1 MTGIWPPIT
10 LERETREE
18 LHYQKILKKVS
29 GKKKKKEDTEESD
42 TLTTPKRQAT
52 TTVYCR
58 AGGGATAFG
67 KRKYATRVDK
77 NIDAR
82 RAPAQVTAV
91 RPPIFQATSHTIV
104 E

>member
-1 MTGIWPPIT
+1 VTGIWPLIT

-29 GKKKKKEDTEESD
+29 GKKEKKEDT
-42 TLTTPKRQAT
+42 
-52 TTVYCR
+52 
-58 AGGGATAFG
+58 GGGATAFG